1 MPNETSLDAL
11 LPPGIARKAEDVGV
25 TKARMDALPLIL
37 LGVLAGAFI
46 GLGALFATIAT
57 TDPTK
62 MLPWGVGRAI
72 AGLVFS
78 TGLGLVLVS
87 GAELFT
93 GNALLVLAWASRRI
107 RTTEVLR
114 NWALVLLGNAAGAFG
129 TALLV
134 FLARTWLLAQ
144 GAVGRSLLDLALLK
158 CTLLPVEALARGI
171 LCNSLVCLAVWM
183 SWSARTTADR
193 LAAVVAPIAC
203 FVAAGFE
210 HSIANLFVVPLAL
223 LLKAHAPAEFWI
235 GIDRMAT
242 DYQALTPGSFLLSN
256 LLPVTVGNAIGGS
269 ILVGGMYW
277 LIYVRPRPLPAARS
291 PAFQE
296 LEE

>member
-11 LPPGIARKAEDVGV
+11 LPPDIARKAEEVGV
-25 TKARMDALPLIL
+25 TKARMDALRLVL

-46 GLGALFATIAT
+46 GLGALFAAIAT

-62 MLPWGVGRAI
+62 MLPWGLGRVI

-107 RTTEVLR
+107 RTRDVLR
-114 NWALVLLGNAAGAFG
+114 NWALVLLGNAAGALG

-134 FLARTWLLAQ
+134 FLARTWSLAQ
-144 GAVGRSLLDLALLK
+144 GAVGRGLLDVALAK
-158 CTLLPVEALARGI
+158 CTLLPVEALARGM

-210 HSIANLFVVPLAL
+210 HSVANLFVVPLAL
-223 LLKAHAPAEFWI
+223 LLEAHAPATFWEAI
-235 GIDRMAT
+235 GRTAA
-242 DYQALTPGSFLLSN
+242 DYAGLDVPSFLVSN
-256 LLPVTVGNAIGGS
+256 LLPVTIGNALGGS

-277 LIYVRPRPLPAARS
+277 LIYVRRRPAG
-291 PAFQE
+291 
-296 LEE
+296 